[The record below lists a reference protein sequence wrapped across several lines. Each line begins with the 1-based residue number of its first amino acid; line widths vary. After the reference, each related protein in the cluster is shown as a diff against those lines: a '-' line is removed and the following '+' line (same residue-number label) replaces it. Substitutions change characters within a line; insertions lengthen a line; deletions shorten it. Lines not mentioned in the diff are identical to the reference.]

1 MTNMSIGTYSVISVH
16 CKAPLTNDKTYCMEE
31 DIIDCENR
39 LLDAI
44 RNGDINTLDE
54 LLHDSLLFN
63 IPTGQTITKEMDIE
77 NYRSGIMTVYD
88 ISTTDQTIKTID
100 DISTVAVTV
109 HLKAKYADQTIDGK
123 FRYLRV
129 WKLFDHSWRIIAGS
143 GFQIQ

>member
-1 MTNMSIGTYSVISVH
+1 
-16 CKAPLTNDKTYCMEE
+16 MEQ

-44 RNGDINTLDE
+44 RNGDINALDE
-54 LLHDSLLFN
+54 LLHESLIFN
-63 IPTGQTITKEMDIE
+63 IPTGQSITKEMDIE

-100 DISTVAVTV
+100 NISTVVVTI
-109 HLKAKYADQTIDGK
+109 HLKAKYAEQIIDGK

-129 WKLFDHSWRIIAGS
+129 WKLFENSWKIIAGS

>member
-1 MTNMSIGTYSVISVH
+1 
-16 CKAPLTNDKTYCMEE
+16 MEQ

-44 RNGDINTLDE
+44 RSGDINTLDE
-54 LLHDSLLFN
+54 LLHESLIFN

-77 NYRSGIMTVYD
+77 NYRSGIMCVYD

-100 DISTVAVTV
+100 NISTVAVTI
-109 HLKAKYADQTIDGK
+109 HLKAKYADQIIDGK
-123 FRYLRV
+123 FRYLRI
-129 WKLFDHSWRIIAGS
+129 WKLFNNSWKIIAGS

>member
-1 MTNMSIGTYSVISVH
+1 
-16 CKAPLTNDKTYCMEE
+16 MEQN
-31 DIIDCENR
+31 IIDCENR

-54 LLHDSLLFN
+54 LLHDSLIFN

-100 DISTVAVTV
+100 NISTVVVTI
-109 HLKAKYADQTIDGK
+109 HLKAKYADQIIDGK

-129 WKLFDHSWRIIAGS
+129 WKLFNNSWQIIAGS